1 MILQDVFLIDSDY
14 VKEYSTVSENMEEK
28 YIKPCIVTAQ
38 TQDLQQL
45 IGTALSVRLCELLDS
60 QTIYDDE
67 NAVYRDL
74 LFDYVQPYLLY
85 CTQAELLVSNMAKL
99 RNSGNMQYLDTN
111 QQNINTTDVKYL
123 VEHYRNQSTFAG
135 NRVVDFCRCNASNLP
150 EWKMCTGCCNGLPS
164 DPKSGVKIGF
174 VL

>member
-1 MILQDVFLIDSDY
+1 MILQEVFLIDSDY
-14 VKEYSTVSENMEEK
+14 VKKFSTVSDNMDEK
-28 YIKPCIVTAQ
+28 YINPCIVTAQ

-45 IGTALSVRLCELLDS
+45 VGTALSVKLCDLCQSGDI
-60 QTIYDDE
+60 TDPE
-67 NAVYRDL
+67 NAVYNDL
-74 LFDYVQPYLLY
+74 LTQYVQPYLLY
-85 CTQAELLVSNMAKL
+85 CTQAELLISNMAKL

-111 QQNINTTDVKYL
+111 QQNINSTDVKYL

-135 NRVVDFCRCNASNLP
+135 NRVIDFCRCNASQLP
-150 EWKMCTGCCNGLPS
+150 EWKQCASCCNGLPS